1 MLHKGD
7 KLLLTRSRP
16 SFPCCSY
23 LLNVA
28 QDKLTVLGNWR
39 KSPVNI
45 GLPMHTCVLFVE
57 CSNVP
62 KQAVFWNRAS
72 EWDPEKTPNHLCIK
86 KETIISITVF
96 AQHLL
101 LCKSHLES
109 QLRLQCWSV
118 GSSEDW
124 DLSVAPDK
132 TAGASPPSAKH
143 NLRPAGNF
151 RVVFCSLR
159 PPNL

>member
-1 MLHKGD
+1 MLHKRD

-45 GLPMHTCVLFVE
+45 GLPMHTCALFVE
-57 CSNVP
+57 RSGTHPQTSCVVKP
-62 KQAVFWNRAS
+62 GKRVKPW
-72 EWDPEKTPNHLCIK
+72 ETPNHLCIK

-109 QLRLQCWSV
+109 QLQTPVLERWRLWRLRSV
-118 GSSEDW
+118 GWPRQDSWSIPRQRKAQPE
-124 DLSVAPDK
+124 
-132 TAGASPPSAKH
+132 AS
-143 NLRPAGNF
+143 G
-151 RVVFCSLR
+151 
-159 PPNL
+159 